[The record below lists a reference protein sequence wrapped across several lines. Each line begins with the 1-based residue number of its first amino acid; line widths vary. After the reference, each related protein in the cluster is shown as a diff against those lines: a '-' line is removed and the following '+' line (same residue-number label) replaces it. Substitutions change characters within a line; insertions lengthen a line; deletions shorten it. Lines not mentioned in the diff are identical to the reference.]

1 VTPADNDDGDGRDA
15 RQLHH
20 KLFHAHTDLPEHI
33 AARRDAKRR
42 LAEEARRLLEEAALV
57 DAAEA
62 NDGVL
67 DEVAVA
73 LGELVSRLAGQPS
86 LRKYGG
92 LTFAPGFAGALDERS
107 PVSGQANPLAAPLR
121 LWRDGDVVR
130 GTAVYSAAYE
140 GPPGT
145 VHGGY
150 VAAAFDEVVGVAQ
163 IVGGVAGLT
172 GTLTVVMRKPTPL
185 RTTIQYEGGLDRVEG
200 RKIFV
205 WAKSFANGEL
215 TAEAQAIMIAPRM
228 GSLPTHMN

>member
-1 VTPADNDDGDGRDA
+1 MSDADGADPRD
-15 RQLHH
+15 LHH
-20 KLFHAHTDLPEHI
+20 KIFHAHADLPEHA

-42 LAEEARRLLEEAALV
+42 LVEEVRRLVEETALV
-57 DAAEA
+57 DAAETD
-62 NDGVL
+62 DGFL

-73 LGELVSRLAGQPS
+73 VGELVSRVAQQPS

-92 LTFAPGFAGALDERS
+92 LTFAPSFAGALDERS

-121 LWRDGDVVR
+121 LWRDGAITR

-145 VHGGY
+145 LHGAY

-163 IVGGVAGLT
+163 AASGSAGLT
-172 GTLTVVMRKPTPL
+172 GTLTVKMRARTPL
-185 RTTIQYEGGLDRVEG
+185 RTPVHYEGGVDRVEG

-205 WAKSFANGEL
+205 WARSFANGEL
-215 TAEAQAIMIAPRM
+215 TAEAEAIMISPRA
-228 GSLPTHMN
+228 GLLTPQP

>member
-1 VTPADNDDGDGRDA
+1 LTDGGPGPHE
-15 RQLHH
+15 LHH
-20 KLFHAHTDLPEHI
+20 KIFHAHDDLPEQV

-42 LAEEARRLLEEAALV
+42 VVEEARRLIEESALV
-57 DAAEA
+57 DAAQA
-62 NDGVL
+62 DDGVL

-73 LGELVSRLAGQPS
+73 LGELVSRLAHEPS
-86 LRKYGG
+86 LRAHGG

-107 PVSGQANPLAAPLR
+107 PVSGQANPIAAPLR
-121 LWRDGDVVR
+121 LWRDGEITR

-140 GPPGT
+140 GPPDS

-163 IVGGVAGLT
+163 AASGSAGLT
-172 GTLTVVMRKPTPL
+172 GTLTVRMRKRTPL
-185 RTTIQYEGGLDRVEG
+185 RTTIHYEGGVDRVEG

-215 TAEAQAIMIAPRM
+215 TAEAEAIMITPKS
-228 GSLPTHMN
+228 GLLPHRAAD